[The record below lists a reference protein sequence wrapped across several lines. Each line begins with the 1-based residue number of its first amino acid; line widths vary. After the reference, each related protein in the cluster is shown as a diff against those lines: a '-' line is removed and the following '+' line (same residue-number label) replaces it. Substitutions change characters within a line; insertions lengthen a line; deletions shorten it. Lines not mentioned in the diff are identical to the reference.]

1 MFLKHCSVIVEAVF
15 SAFLFCLYCFKMC
28 STDLY
33 DQNIHTL
40 YQWLVKNRQAGCF
53 QCVQS
58 SSVIYFALQL
68 SCHVSVCIFI
78 SFLQADGTDF
88 NLFLQQWQDL
98 SATGVEVKPT
108 CAFTFAF
115 SLSTFPALSGSV
127 MNCFECALCPVFSVL
142 LLLLLSPSCL

>member
-40 YQWLVKNRQAGCF
+40 YRWLVKNRQAGCF

-68 SCHVSVCIFI
+68 SCHLSVCVFI

-88 NLFLQQWQDL
+88 NLFLQQ
-98 SATGVEVKPT
+98 
-108 CAFTFAF
+108 
-115 SLSTFPALSGSV
+115 
-127 MNCFECALCPVFSVL
+127 
-142 LLLLLSPSCL
+142 